1 MDIEGG
7 SGGDGGFGFLLWVG
21 LGVSGWRGGED
32 AVPEE
37 GTEPGFEMGELGGG
51 EGGEGDGE
59 G

>member
-1 MDIEGG
+1 MDVEGW
-7 SGGDGGFGFLLWVG
+7 SGGGGGCLW
-21 LGVSGWRGGED
+21 LWLWLMGWAWRED

-37 GTEPGFEMGELGGG
+37 GAEPGFEVRELGGG